1 MKARRIKLHD
11 NEINHVYYES
21 LVTSTSTKES
31 STKIFLAIG
40 MKLTFHSIMI

>member
-11 NEINHVYYES
+11 NEINHVYYEG
-21 LVTSTSTKES
+21 LVTSTKES

-40 MKLTFHSIMI
+40 MKLTFHSIMV